1 MKKVI
6 LISIFIPF
14 LVSAPAFSQS
24 VAGDIVITEIMAD
37 PNPAV
42 SLPAAEFVEIL
53 NRTDNEINLEKWK
66 FETSTFPAVEINPGE
81 ILILCR
87 QADTVLFR
95 DYGRVVGLKS
105 FPAITDGG
113 KILCLYNSNGLLIHG
128 VEYSS
133 EWYGNALKD
142 NGGWS
147 LEMVDTDYP
156 FYGEGNWRAS
166 VNVSGGTPGK
176 PNSVAARNPDRIFEG
191 IKNVFP
197 VDNKHLEVSFSEPV
211 SDFAL
216 LNENSFIG
224 EFHPESVIPSD
235 PLNRTFVFSLGSE
248 LQNGI
253 IYSLD
258 INEPPMDFAGNPA
271 EKRSYEFGLPAE
283 AQAGDIL
290 FNELLFNPL
299 PGDPDYIEL
308 YNYSVKILDA
318 ATLQAVSVNDDT
330 GDTASL
336 YAVSQVHR
344 CILPKSYYAFTTE
357 RKLLLERYDHAD
369 PALVFEASGLPSM
382 PDDRGHL
389 ILFNM
394 QLVKIDEVYYSDNM
408 HYSILAGTDGISL
421 EKIRPD
427 ISSALASGW
436 HSAAGSSGW
445 GTPGARN
452 SVYVDVPESAENI
465 LLSSTRISPDGD
477 GFEDFLTIHFSLAGN
492 ANVVS
497 VTAFDESGNF
507 IRKIAENLLAGPESS
522 IIWDG
527 TAEDGSPART
537 GIYVILVTYY
547 DEAGNRGRW
556 KKVCTVV
563 RK

>member
-14 LVSAPAFSQS
+14 LVSATAFSQG

-53 NRTDNEINLEKWK
+53 NRTDIEINLEKWK
-66 FETSTFPAVEINPGE
+66 FETSTFPVVNISPGE
-81 ILILCR
+81 MLILCR
-87 QADTVLFR
+87 QADTALFR
-95 DYGRVVGLKS
+95 EYGRVVGLKS

-113 KILCLYNSNGLLIHG
+113 KILCLFNSIGELIHG

-176 PNSVAARNPDRIFEG
+176 PNSVSARNPDRIFAG
-191 IKNVFP
+191 IENVFP
-197 VDNKHLEVSFSEPV
+197 VDSRHLEVSFSEPV
-211 SDFAL
+211 RGATL
-216 LNENSFIG
+216 LAEKSIIG
-224 EFHPESVIPSD
+224 EVHAESVISSD
-235 PLNRTFVFSLGSE
+235 PLNRTFIFNLKSE
-248 LQNGI
+248 LQNGVMYTLAI
-253 IYSLD
+253 T
-258 INEPPMDFAGNPA
+258 PPPVDYAGNPA
-271 EKRSYEFGLPAE
+271 EKSDYEFGLPVKAE
-283 AQAGDIL
+283 SGNIL
-290 FNELLFNPL
+290 FNELLFNPW

-308 YNYSVKILDA
+308 YNHSGKIFDA
-318 ATLQAVSVNDDT
+318 ATLQVVSVNDKT

-336 YAVSQVHR
+336 YAVSRVHR
-344 CILPKSYYAFTTE
+344 CILPGCYYAFTTGK
-357 RKLLLERYDHAD
+357 KLLLERYDHAD
-369 PALVFEASGLPSM
+369 PEVVFETTGLPSM
-382 PDDRGHL
+382 PDDMGHL
-389 ILFNM
+389 ILFNL
-394 QLVKIDEVYYSDNM
+394 QLEKIDEVYYSDDM
-408 HYSILAGTDGISL
+408 HYPMLAGTEGISL

-427 ISSALASGW
+427 INSTLASGW

-452 SVYVDVPESAENI
+452 SVYVEVPENAENI
-465 LLSSTRISPDGD
+465 SLSSTRVSPDGD

-507 IRKIAENLLAGPESS
+507 MKKIAENLLAGPESS

-527 TAEDGSPART
+527 TAEDGSPVRT